1 MHERYGAKSRLCGI
15 TEVDEPRT
23 AFTDRKRVC
32 GREFHEQVVRML
44 GVDDRLSFVSLSGLK
59 QEWRTARRKSK
70 RLKTKHSAQLH
81 CAATKF
87 VKHHRHEPILRLEFR
102 HAA

>member
-1 MHERYGAKSRLCGI
+1 MHECRGSEGRLGGI
-15 TEVDEPRT
+15 TEVDEPR
-23 AFTDRKRVC
+23 AALTDRNGVC

-44 GVDDRLSFVSLSGLK
+44 GVDDWLSFVSLSSLK

-70 RLKTKHSAQLH
+70 WLETKHSAQSH

-87 VKHHRHEPILRLEFR
+87 VKRHRHEPVLRFEFC
-102 HAA
+102 HA